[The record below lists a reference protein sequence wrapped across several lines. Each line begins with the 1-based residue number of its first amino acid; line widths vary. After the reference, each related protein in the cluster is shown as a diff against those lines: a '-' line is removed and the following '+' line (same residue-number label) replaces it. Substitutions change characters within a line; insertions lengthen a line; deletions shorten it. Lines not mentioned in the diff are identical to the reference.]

1 MYTVKIGLDAHLH
14 DEFIAASGM
23 PNLLQTS
30 KWATI
35 KNSWESEIIGF
46 YQNAT
51 LVASALVLIRPLP
64 LGFTMLY
71 IPRGIIMD
79 YTDKALLKFVL
90 LELKKFGKSQK
101 ALFIKFDPAYKFDDA
116 HDILSNLTNAGV
128 EYTGR
133 TLEMEDTIQPRY
145 NAVIY
150 KDDFSEEVLDKKTR
164 QFIRKARNSYPEVT
178 FGGKE
183 LVPVFAELMKKTEA
197 RKKVSLRNADY
208 YTKLLETYG
217 SAAFITLVKF
227 DMAKLKADM
236 EATVEKIKDNQAKAK
251 NEKRLKT
258 LTGELAIAEKNLS
271 DISNFIADKG
281 EVIPV
286 AGTLSINAHGA
297 AETLYAGTDTAFQKY
312 YPSYL
317 VWFETIQHAFEN
329 GANTLNMGGLE
340 NSLSEK
346 DGLLKFKKHFNPQI
360 EEYVGEFDLPV
371 NKLLY
376 KIAHSF
382 YMRRKKKH

>member
-14 DEFIAASGM
+14 DEFVAASGM

-35 KNSWESEIIGF
+35 KSSWKSEIIGF
-46 YQNAT
+46 YQDDR
-51 LVASALVLIRPLP
+51 LVASSMVLIRPLP

-71 IPRGIIMD
+71 IPRGILMD

-90 LELKKFGKSQK
+90 LELRKFGKSQK

-116 HDILSNLTNAGV
+116 YDIMTNLTNAGV

-133 TLEMEDTIQPRY
+133 TTEMHDTIQPRY

-150 KDDFSEEVLDKKTR
+150 KEDFSEESLDKKTR
-164 QFIRKARNSYPEVT
+164 QFIRKARNSYPEIV

-197 RKKVSLRNADY
+197 RKNVSLRNAEY
-208 YTKLLETYG
+208 YTKLLDTYG
-217 SAAFITLVKF
+217 SDAFITLVKF
-227 DMAKLKADM
+227 DMAKVKKDM
-236 EATVEKIKDNQAKAK
+236 EANVAKIKDNQTKAK
-251 NEKRLKT
+251 NEKRLKV
-258 LTGELAIAEKNLS
+258 LSEELAIAEKNIS
-271 DISNFIADKG
+271 DISAFIAEKG
-281 EVIPV
+281 EIIPV
-286 AGTLSINAHGA
+286 AGTLSINAFGA

-317 VWFETIQHAFEN
+317 VWFETIQHAFKN

-346 DGLLKFKKHFNPQI
+346 DGLLKFKKHFNPRI

-376 KIAHSF
+376 KVANAL
-382 YMRRKKKH
+382 YKRQKTKH